1 MSETLTIEQLIEPE
15 ALARAIADRY
25 GIWARAR
32 HAKEEQWKEIRN
44 YVFATDTRTTT
55 NAKLPWRNST
65 TRPKLC
71 QIRDNLHAN
80 YMAALFPTEKWFK
93 WEAGDK
99 NAALKKKASSIE
111 SYMRTKLR
119 DMQFEDFI
127 SQSLLDYI
135 DYGNCFAKVEYVR
148 DTYKDAQGL
157 EVVTYIG
164 PRAVRISPMD
174 IAFDI
179 TAANFNRTPKIVR
192 TLVSFGD
199 AHKYAE
205 TLPVGDREMYEKALS
220 KGAQARVNAK
230 LLDRSDLTKSAA
242 YVADGFNDI
251 NNYYASGMIEFLTF
265 EGDMFIQDTG
275 EQFRQHRIVVMDRAY
290 VVEKKPLEN
299 WFGRSSIVHSG
310 WRKRPDNLMA
320 MGPLDNLVGMQ
331 YRIDHLE
338 NLKADVFDL
347 IAFPPTK
354 QKGYVEDWHWGPG
367 EKIVMAEDA
376 DVESLAPQSQV
387 LNADQQIHELEMQME
402 EMAGAPKEA
411 MGIRSPG
418 EKTAFEVDKLSN
430 AASRMFE
437 SKIAQFERTFLEP
450 LLNGLLETSRRN
462 LDTSDTAKVMD
473 DDFGVVEFMT
483 ITKEDLTG
491 KGKLTPMGA
500 RHFATKNKLVQ
511 NLTQFSQMPLY
522 QDPAVNVH
530 FSGWKMAQILEDAM
544 DLSGFGV
551 VQQNV
556 RIAEQMETQDMVNT
570 AQEQMMNT
578 SLAPTE
584 DPADGDLTNE
594 IPTAD
599 APPTG

>member
-1 MSETLTIEQLIEPE
+1 MSETLTVEKLVEPDK
-15 ALARAIADRY
+15 LAVAITDKY
-25 GIWARAR
+25 TTWSKARDK
-32 HAKEEQWKEIRN
+32 KEVQWKEIRD
-44 YVFATDTRTTT
+44 YVFATDTRTTS

-93 WEAGDK
+93 WQAGDATSADK
-99 NAALKKKASSIE
+99 EKASAIE
-111 SYMRTKLR
+111 SYVRTKLR

-135 DYGNCFAKVEYVR
+135 DYGNCFARVEYVN
-148 DTYKDAQGL
+148 DTYKDALGNT
-157 EVVTYIG
+157 VTTYVG

-174 IAFDI
+174 IVFDV

-192 TLVSFGD
+192 SLVSFGD
-199 AHKYAE
+199 AKKFSE
-205 TLPVGDREMYEKALS
+205 TLALDERLAFEKALD
-220 KGAQARVNAK
+220 KGAQARVNARM
-230 LLDRSDLTKSAA
+230 LDRSDLRKSAGL
-242 YVADGFNDI
+242 VADGFSDI
-251 NNYYASGMIEFLTF
+251 QNYYASGMIEFLTF
-265 EGDMFIQDTG
+265 EGDLFIQETG
-275 EQFRQHRIVVMDRAY
+275 EQLRQHRVVVMDRAY
-290 VVEKKPLEN
+290 VVEKKPIEN

-347 IAFPPTK
+347 IAFPPMK
-354 QKGYVEDWHWGPG
+354 QKGYVEDWNWGPG
-367 EKIVMAEDA
+367 EKIIMDTDA
-376 DVESLAPQSQV
+376 DVESLAPQSTV
-387 LNADQQIHELEMQME
+387 LTADQQIHELEMQME

-418 EKTAFEVDKLSN
+418 EKTAFEVDKLTN

-450 LLNGLLETSRRN
+450 LLNGILESARRN
-462 LDTSDTAKVMD
+462 LDTADAAKIID
-473 DDFGVVEFMT
+473 DDYGIVQFIT
-483 ITKEDLTG
+483 ITKEDLTA
-491 KGKLTPMGA
+491 KGKLVPMGA

-511 NLTQFSQMPLY
+511 NLTTFSQMPLY
-522 QDPAVNVH
+522 QDPAVSVH
-530 FSGWKMAQILEDAM
+530 FSGWRMAQILEDAM
-544 DLSGFGV
+544 DLSGYGV

-556 RIAEQMETQDMVNT
+556 RVVEQSETQQLANT
-570 AQEQMMNT
+570 AQEQVMST
-578 SLAPTE
+578 SMAPTE
-584 DPADGDLTNE
+584 DPEDGDLNE
-594 IPTAD
+594 VPTA
-599 APPTG
+599 

>member
-1 MSETLTIEQLIEPE
+1 MSETLTIDRLVQPD
-15 ALARAIADRY
+15 ALATAITDKYTA
-25 GIWARAR
+25 WAKAR
-32 HAKEEQWKEIRN
+32 RPKEAQWKEIRD

-55 NAKLPWRNST
+55 NSKLPWRNST

-93 WEAGDK
+93 WQAGSQESATK
-99 NAALKKKASSIE
+99 EKASAIE
-111 SYMRTKLR
+111 SYVRTKLR

-135 DYGNCFAKVEYVR
+135 DYGNCFAKIEYVT
-148 DTYKDAQGL
+148 DTYKDRFDNTIT
-157 EVVTYIG
+157 TYIG
-164 PRAVRISPMD
+164 PRAVRISPLD
-174 IAFDI
+174 IVFDI
-179 TAANFNRTPKIVR
+179 TSASFARSPKIVR
-192 TLVSFGD
+192 SLVSFGD
-199 AHKYAE
+199 AYKYAE
-205 TLPVGDREMYEKALS
+205 TLALDEREAF
-220 KGAQARVNAK
+220 VNALK
-230 LLDRSDLTKSAA
+230 KAEEARINAKMLDKSDLDKSNAF
-242 YVADGFNDI
+242 VADGFGDLQ
-251 NNYYASGMIEFLTF
+251 NYYASGMIEFLSF
-265 EGDMFIQDTG
+265 EGDLFIQETG
-275 EQFRQHRIVVMDRAY
+275 QQYRQHRIVVMDRAY
-290 VVEKKPLEN
+290 VVEQKPLEN

-347 IAFPPTK
+347 IAFPPVK
-354 QKGYVEDWHWGPG
+354 QKGYVEDWKWGPG

-376 DVESLAPQSQV
+376 DVESMAPQSTV

-418 EKTAFEVDKLSN
+418 EKTAFEVDKLTN

-450 LLNGLLETSRRN
+450 LLNGFLESARRN
-462 LDTSDTAKVMD
+462 LDAADTARIID
-473 DDFGVVEFMT
+473 DDYGVVQFLT
-483 ITKEDLTG
+483 ITKEDLTA
-491 KGKLTPMGA
+491 KGKLVPMGA

-511 NLTQFSQMPLY
+511 NLTTFSQMNLY

-530 FSGWKMAQILEDAM
+530 FSGWRMAQILEDAM
-544 DLSGFGV
+544 DLNGYGV
-551 VQQNV
+551 VSQNV
-556 RIAEQMETQDMVNT
+556 RVAEQMETQELMHA
-570 AQEQMMNT
+570 AQEQVLTT
-578 SLAPTE
+578 SMAPTE
-584 DPADGDLTNE
+584 DPEDADLTNE
-594 IPTAD
+594 ID
-599 APPTG
+599 API